1 MNTLGL
7 SNRLGRIKEPN
18 TMQIWKEVV
27 GEYLTTISNQTTI
40 SNVST
45 SATTSSQDST
55 VLTEQDDKDNEG
67 DADDD
72 YHVVTTTLRQII
84 QDEHNLA
91 DIEQQ
96 LSYEQSTNEQTF
108 QAFSRVLQVVIDMV
122 NLYCF
127 RFLIAAYYDILIQ
140 I

>member
-1 MNTLGL
+1 L
-7 SNRLGRIKEPN
+7 S
-18 TMQIWKEVV
+18 
-27 GEYLTTISNQTTI
+27 
-40 SNVST
+40 
-45 SATTSSQDST
+45 
-55 VLTEQDDKDNEG
+55 EQDDKDDEV

-72 YHVVTTTLRQII
+72 YRVVTTTLRQII
-84 QDEHNLA
+84 RDEHNLA

-122 NLYCF
+122 SLYCF